1 MNASPYSKETKKCRL
16 CTMERI
22 EIMKLHK
29 SEPQRALNKRDELI
43 GMCRHRRK
51 HLLGMIAQDKTRK
64 THEVGSP
71 NAAKEL
77 PKTQRDKTKR
87 SQPNRVQTHEILPVV
102 DTVLVQ
108 NETQEDVYSGRTR
121 SGKAWRVGD
130 RIYDPG

>member
-1 MNASPYSKETKKCRL
+1 
-16 CTMERI
+16 
-22 EIMKLHK
+22 
-29 SEPQRALNKRDELI
+29 
-43 GMCRHRRK
+43 
-51 HLLGMIAQDKTRK
+51 MIAQDKTRK

-108 NETQEDVYSGRTR
+108 NETQKDVYSGRTR

-130 RIYDPG
+130 RQFDPG